1 MPAKPR
7 PLAALL
13 AGLGALL
20 VAAGCSPPAILNGFN
35 SLTPGDGDARLA
47 VKGAAYGAQARQTLD
62 VYMPRQRSTGLR
74 PIVVFFYGGAWVKG
88 ERREYGFAGRAYAA
102 RGFVAV
108 VPDYRLVP
116 AVRFPTFIEDGA
128 LAVKWAREHA
138 REFGGDP
145 ARITI
150 AGHSAGAYIGAM
162 LTLDRKY
169 LRDAGVPDGTVRA
182 AALLAG
188 PYDFLPLTDQRARD
202 ALGNWPR
209 PRETQPITYA
219 RADAPPMWLAAGT
232 ADKTVNPRNSEALA
246 ARLKTLGAPVTLRDY
261 PGKSHVD
268 LVLGLSKPF
277 RGRVP
282 TLDESSAFLL
292 AHDR

>member
-1 MPAKPR
+1 MPTSLR

-13 AGLGALL
+13 ASFGVLL
-20 VAAGCSPPAILNGFN
+20 AAAGCSPPAILNGFN
-35 SLTPGDGDARLA
+35 SVTPGDGDARLA
-47 VKGAAYGAQARQTLD
+47 AKGVAYGAQ
-62 VYMPRQRSTGLR
+62 PRQRLDVWTPKRRAATLR

-88 ERREYGFAGRAYAA
+88 ARGEYGFAGRAYAT

-116 AVRFPTFIEDGA
+116 TVRFPTFIEDGA
-128 LAVKWAREHA
+128 LAVKWTRLHA

-162 LTLDRKY
+162 LTLDRRY

-188 PYDFLPLTDQRARD
+188 PYDFLPLTDRRASD

-209 PRETQPITYA
+209 PKETQPITYA

-232 ADKTVNPRNSEALA
+232 ADTTVNPRNSEALA
-246 ARLKTLGAPVTLRDY
+246 ARLKTLGAPATLREY

-292 AHDR
+292 DHSR